1 MAEPNALKDKLNR
14 EVAEEVKPYRQM
26 DYPVDSTFL
35 SRWSP
40 RAFSPEPI
48 DDDTL
53 MSVFEAA
60 RWAASSY
67 NEQPWRFILAR
78 SDEDRKKFLD
88 FLSPDNQVWARNAP
102 VLVLLIAKK
111 TFSHNGSPNRVHQ
124 FDVGTSSGYM
134 SLQAT
139 MNGLYA
145 HGMAGFDADMAR
157 ATLGIPSD
165 FEIMAVFAIGKRGD
179 ESLLP
184 EDVRAREVPS
194 SRRPVSESVMEG
206 HFIQAKEVA
215 AERDTENS

>member
-1 MAEPNALKDKLNR
+1 MAELNELKDKLNCGVSD
-14 EVAEEVKPYRQM
+14 EVQPHRRA
-26 DYPVDSTFL
+26 DYPIDPVFL
-35 SRWSP
+35 NRWSP

-48 DDDTL
+48 DDETL

-60 RWAASSY
+60 RWAASSF
-67 NEQPWRFILAR
+67 NEQPWRFLLAR

-88 FLSPDNQVWARNAP
+88 FLSPANQVWARNAP

-111 TFSHNGSPNRVHQ
+111 TFSHNGSANRVHQ
-124 FDVGTSSGYM
+124 FDVGTCSGYM

-145 HGMAGFDADMAR
+145 HGMAGFDPDMAR

-165 FEIMAVFAIGKRGD
+165 FELMAVFAIGRRGD

-194 SRRPVSESVMEG
+194 GRRPVQESVMEG
-206 HFIQAKEVA
+206 HFVPAEEAA
-215 AERDTENS
+215 AERDTHNS